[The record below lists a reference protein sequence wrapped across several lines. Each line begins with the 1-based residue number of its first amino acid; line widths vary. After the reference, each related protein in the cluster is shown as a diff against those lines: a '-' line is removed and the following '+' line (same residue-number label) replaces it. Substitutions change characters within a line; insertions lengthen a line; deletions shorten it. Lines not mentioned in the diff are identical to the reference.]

1 MEEKEKKDNKE
12 NEIVDQKELKESLE
26 KAIKD
31 DNTQM
36 LSEIIDQ
43 VYPIDIALALED
55 FKSED
60 LIFVIENTNDEDL
73 ASIIKQADD
82 DLSKNIV
89 KLIEPERL
97 IKILDSMSNDDVV
110 DILRHLKPIQRKR
123 ILGLMKP
130 AESKI
135 IENLL
140 GHEEF
145 TAGSIMTTEYI
156 WANVNRNID
165 QVIEKIKQFG
175 QKVEVIDTIFAV
187 DDFGELIG
195 TADLRDILV
204 AKRDSI
210 LKNITDENCVSVS
223 PDTDQEDVALLV
235 SKYDLKVI
243 PVVSNENKV
252 LGIITVDDV
261 IDVIYEEHSEDM
273 LYMGGTSAEEEL
285 DSSISTSIKMRL
297 PWLIINLFTAFLAAY
312 VISKF
317 EGTIEKVTALAAA
330 SPIVTGMGG
339 NAASQQLA
347 IMIRGIAL
355 GEVELKDGLP
365 LVLKQTVVGIVD
377 GAVTGV
383 IAGIVLY
390 FMYGNFYLGLII
402 FFSMILNLVVAGL
415 VGVLIPLII
424 NALHLDPALSST
436 IFITTATDVF
446 GFFIF
451 LRLAQAMISKLV

>member
-1 MEEKEKKDNKE
+1 MEEKEKRNNNE

-31 DNTQM
+31 DNPQM

-123 ILGLMKP
+123 ILSLMKP

-261 IDVIYEEHSEDM
+261 IDVIY
-273 LYMGGTSAEEEL
+273 
-285 DSSISTSIKMRL
+285 
-297 PWLIINLFTAFLAAY
+297 
-312 VISKF
+312 
-317 EGTIEKVTALAAA
+317 
-330 SPIVTGMGG
+330 
-339 NAASQQLA
+339 
-347 IMIRGIAL
+347 
-355 GEVELKDGLP
+355 
-365 LVLKQTVVGIVD
+365 
-377 GAVTGV
+377 
-383 IAGIVLY
+383 
-390 FMYGNFYLGLII
+390 
-402 FFSMILNLVVAGL
+402 
-415 VGVLIPLII
+415 
-424 NALHLDPALSST
+424 
-436 IFITTATDVF
+436 
-446 GFFIF
+446 
-451 LRLAQAMISKLV
+451 